1 MLGLIIITVLGII
14 YRSVG
19 IVKPE
24 GLWNDEY
31 VSWYIASQ
39 PLNDWLIDVIKTQCH
54 MPFYYIYLKMCMA
67 LGGQSDLLLRIS
79 SFIPGVLSII
89 VMYFVGLQK
98 DKRTALLASG
108 ITALSS
114 FLIYYSQEVR
124 IYSILFLFSALS
136 LLYFLK
142 FIKNKN
148 FTNLCGLILFDFM
161 IMFTH
166 TIGFVFLF
174 FQLIGL
180 TILLFKEYKKQL
192 LWLWGSLTLLLAL
205 LAPHIYL
212 ILTTKSFSQWWG
224 SFSLSNIIFLFTDWF
239 SPVLTNLV
247 NAPDKILYIHSVS
260 FIIFTFIPAL
270 IAIFFIGRALY
281 KSKQNIVLAFVAA
294 GVIITLAITAMTG
307 KLVFITK
314 YSIEIYPILI
324 FLFAAGI
331 TNYENKYIS
340 RTIFTIFCVINL
352 WYLNL
357 SPVSAQ
363 RMPRPQGHKLPAI
376 LLENGQIKDNDI
388 ILFEYYPAERF
399 GKYIDLSKYNT
410 YSIHKG
416 NFYSYITPNT
426 TYDNVYKDG
435 KNIYKDQ
442 FIKNQSGYLEY
453 NLQKDIVQNM
463 KQGQSLFLLIND
475 SVALYPPEIVSGIA
489 KDDFYYKKTPLMF
502 MIFSYLKNQSYSYLS
517 KKLSVV
523 RVEKLG
529 DWSIVKFTKLNK

>member
-1 MLGLIIITVLGII
+1 MLGLIIITVLGIV
-14 YRSVG
+14 YRLVG
-19 IVKPE
+19 IIKPE

-31 VSWYIASQ
+31 VSWYIAAQ

-54 MPFYYIYLKMCMA
+54 MPFYYMYLKMCMA
-67 LGGQSDLLLRIS
+67 FGGQSDLLLRIS
-79 SFIPGVLSII
+79 SVIPGILSII

-98 DKRTALLASG
+98 DKQTGLAAAG

-124 IYSILFLFSALS
+124 IYSVLFLFSALA
-136 LLYFLK
+136 LLYFIK
-142 FIKNKN
+142 FIKNKT
-148 FTNLCGLILFDFM
+148 FTNLGGLILFDFL

-174 FQLIGL
+174 FQLVGL
-180 TILLFKEYKKQL
+180 SILLFKEYKKQIL
-192 LWLWGSLTLLLAL
+192 YIWGSIIILLAL
-205 LAPHIYL
+205 LVPHIYL

-224 SFSLSNIIFLFTDWF
+224 HFSISNIVFLFTDYF

-247 NAPDKILYIHSVS
+247 NAPNKILYVHSVS

-270 IAIFFIGRALY
+270 IAIFFIGRSLY
-281 KSKQNIVLAFVAA
+281 KNKYNITLAAISI
-294 GVIITLAITAMTG
+294 GVIITLAVAAISG

-324 FLFAAGI
+324 LLFAAGF
-331 TNYENKYIS
+331 TAYENKYVG
-340 RTIFTIFCVINL
+340 RTLFTIFCVINL

-399 GKYIDLSKYNT
+399 GKYLDLSKYKT
-410 YSIHKG
+410 YAIHKG
-416 NFYSYITPNT
+416 NFNSYLTPNT
-426 TYDNVYKDG
+426 EYETIYKDG
-435 KNIYKDQ
+435 KNAYKDL
-442 FIKNQSGYLEY
+442 FTGKSSGYLEY
-453 NLQKDIVQNM
+453 NLQKEIINNM
-463 KQGQSLFLLIND
+463 KQGQSLFLITSD
-475 SVALYPPEIVSGIA
+475 SVAIYPQEIVSGIA

-517 KKLSVV
+517 GKLSVA

-529 DWSIVKFTKLNK
+529 DWSAVKFTKLNK